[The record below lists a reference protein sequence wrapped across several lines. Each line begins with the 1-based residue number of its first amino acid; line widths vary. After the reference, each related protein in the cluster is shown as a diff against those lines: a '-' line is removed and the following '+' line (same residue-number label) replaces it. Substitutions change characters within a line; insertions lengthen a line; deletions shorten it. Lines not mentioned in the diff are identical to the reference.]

1 MTERASTATGRLLAL
16 VASLHVEI
24 AILIFCIVIYLGTGT
39 TKGPVFD
46 VIGPELLPISMS
58 LLVGTM
64 VLIQIIVQVVR
75 ARRIPL
81 PAIRIDPLALRN
93 LVVFATATILF
104 VLFVSRGWLPFAL
117 ATCAFMTVTTV
128 MLSNRIHWRDAVIGA
143 VSGLALGIVL
153 QVTFTYVLYIDLP
166 G

>member
-1 MTERASTATGRLLAL
+1 MTERATTATGRLLAL
-16 VASLHVEI
+16 FASLHVEI

-46 VIGPELLPISMS
+46 VVGPELLPISMS
-58 LLVGTM
+58 LLVGAL
-64 VLIQIIVQVVR
+64 VLIQIIVQIVR
-75 ARRIPL
+75 ARRTPL
-81 PAIRIDPLALRN
+81 PAVRIDPLALRN
-93 LVVFATATILF
+93 LMIFAAATIVF
-104 VLFVSRGWLPFAL
+104 VFVVAQGWLPFAL
-117 ATCAFMTVTTV
+117 ATCVFMTVTTM
-128 MLSNRIHWRDAVIGA
+128 MLSNRIHWRDAAIGA